1 MKISVMNIQAM
12 QVQRGLF
19 TQAELA
25 RAAGMSRQALCTI
38 LARGSCSAQS
48 VARLATALDVDPRE
62 IMKGDDRS

>member
-1 MKISVMNIQAM
+1 VKIDTTSIQAL

-25 RAAGMSRQALCTI
+25 RAAGVSRQTLCGI

-48 VARLATALDVDPRE
+48 VARLATALDVNPRE
-62 IMKGDDRS
+62 IMKGE